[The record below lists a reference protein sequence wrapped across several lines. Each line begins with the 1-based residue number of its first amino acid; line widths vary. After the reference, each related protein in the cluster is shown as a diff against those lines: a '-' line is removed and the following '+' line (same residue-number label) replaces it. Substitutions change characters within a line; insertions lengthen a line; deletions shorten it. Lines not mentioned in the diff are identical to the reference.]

1 MDEYYKQIAAS
12 VLFNPGVGVISSNAN
27 IFQNL
32 ICSSKPVLLV
42 GHEIVELLYA
52 SAAGNILDLGS
63 LSIFIQRAAPAS
75 NIDDSQSVVLGANAI
90 RINNM
95 QFNFFYGNTYT
106 SYMPVVRPVNLIL
119 QPNQQM
125 TISYALRYN
134 SPVVSATDSVQ
145 FTYRLYW
152 RELE

>member
-12 VLFNPGVGVISSNAN
+12 VLFNPGVGVVESNGN

-42 GHEIVELLYA
+42 GHEVVNLLY
-52 SAAGNILDLGS
+52 SSNAGNILDLGS
-63 LSIFIQRAAPAS
+63 LSISIQRSLPVQQ
-75 NIDDSQSVVLGANAI
+75 IDDSQSVVMGANAVKI
-90 RINNM
+90 VNM

-106 SYMPVVRPVNLIL
+106 SYMPAVRPINLIL
-119 QPNQQM
+119 QSNQQM
-125 TISYALRYN
+125 TISYSVRYN
-134 SPVVSATDSVQ
+134 SPVNSATDSMQ
-145 FTYRLYW
+145 FTYRLFW

>member
-1 MDEYYKQIAAS
+1 MDEYFKQIAAN
-12 VLFNPGVGVISSNAN
+12 VLFNPGVGVISSSAN

-42 GHEIVELLYA
+42 GHEIVDLLYA
-52 SAAGNILDLGS
+52 SVAGNILDLGS
-63 LSIFIQRAAPAS
+63 LSIFIQRAVPAS

-125 TISYALRYN
+125 TISYAVRYN

>member
-52 SAAGNILDLGS
+52 SNAGNILDLGS
-63 LSIFIQRAAPAS
+63 LSILIQRAVPS
-75 NIDDSQSVVLGANAI
+75 QQIDDSQSVVLGANAS
-90 RINNM
+90 RVSNL
-95 QFNFFYGNTYT
+95 QFNFFYGNTYI
-106 SYMPVVRPVNLIL
+106 SYTPVVRPINLIL
-119 QPNQQM
+119 QPNQQV
-125 TISYALRYN
+125 TISYAVRYN
-134 SPVVSATDSVQ
+134 SPVALATDSVQ